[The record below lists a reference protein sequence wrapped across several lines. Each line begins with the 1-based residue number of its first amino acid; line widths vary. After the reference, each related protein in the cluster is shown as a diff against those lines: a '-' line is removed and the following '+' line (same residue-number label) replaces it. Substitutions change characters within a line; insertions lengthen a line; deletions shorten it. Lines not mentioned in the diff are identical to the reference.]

1 MEGRAASRRVR
12 PLDSTL
18 RAAVHHRADALPHLR
33 REGVGVIS
41 AEFAGD
47 GYQVVTTTGRLAA
60 RCVVIASGG
69 QRRPVIPRMA
79 SRLAADPA
87 EYPQPEAGRSPETM
101 SLRAERIAVVV
112 WYTGFGPDTGWLC
125 GPVLGPGGNPAHRR
139 GITAFP
145 GLYAAGFPWLSNR
158 RSGILYGVAADAA
171 RIAQHIASRTRR
183 HGAEPPVLPMTE
195 FQITGALP

>member
-1 MEGRAASRRVR
+1 
-12 PLDSTL
+12 
-18 RAAVHHRADALPHLR
+18 
-33 REGVGVIS
+33 VIS

-112 WYTGFGPDTGWLC
+112 WYTGFGPHTAGAS
-125 GPVLGPGGNPAHRR
+125 PRFPACTRPASRGCPTAGRASSTASPPTRR
-139 GITAFP
+139 GSPSTSP
-145 GLYAAGFPWLSNR
+145 RVRAGTEPSRLS
-158 RSGILYGVAADAA
+158 
-171 RIAQHIASRTRR
+171 
-183 HGAEPPVLPMTE
+183 
-195 FQITGALP
+195 FQ